1 MVTNSET
8 AVLDPHIGLGRERR
22 FLETS
27 ALLFAA
33 SAIATV
39 LWCRRMS
46 GGMPMPGGWT
56 MSMAW
61 MKMPGQSWLGAAI
74 TFMGMWLVMMIAMM
88 LPSLVPT
95 LSVYRRSIR
104 GSGETYVAWLT
115 VLASAGYFFIWTV
128 FGAIAYSA
136 ALVLVAAEM
145 RWPIFARSVP
155 AVIGA
160 VLLLA
165 GLIQL
170 TAWKGRELARCR
182 NASACDPSL
191 SLGARNAW
199 GHGLCLGVHCCMC
212 CSGFM
217 MLLLVTGVMRL
228 SATAIVAAAI
238 TVERLAPRPERA
250 ARVTGAVIIAA
261 GVLMVSR
268 ALAMT

>member
-8 AVLDPHIGLGRERR
+8 AVLDAHIALGRERR
-22 FLETS
+22 FLGAS

-39 LWCRRMS
+39 FWCGRMS

-61 MKMPGQSWLGAAI
+61 MRMPGQSWIGAAI
-74 TFMGMWLVMMIAMM
+74 TFMGMWLVMMMAMM
-88 LPSLVPT
+88 LPSLVPA

-104 GSGETYVAWLT
+104 GSGETYLAWLT
-115 VLASAGYFFIWTV
+115 ALASAGYFFIWTV
-128 FGAIAYSA
+128 FGATAYSA
-136 ALVLVAAEM
+136 ALVLLAVEM
-145 RWPIFARSVP
+145 RWPVLARSVP
-155 AVIGA
+155 TVIGT

-165 GLIQL
+165 GSIQL
-170 TAWKGRELARCR
+170 TAWKARELGRCR
-182 NASACDPSL
+182 NASACALSL

-199 GHGLCLGVHCCMC
+199 THGLRLGVHCCLC

-228 SATAIVAAAI
+228 SAMAIVAAAI
-238 TVERLAPRPERA
+238 TVERLAPRPECA
-250 ARVTGAVIIAA
+250 ARVTGAVVIAA

-268 ALAMT
+268 ALGMT